1 MVSLGG
7 AFELFAQFAL
17 LDESE
22 FIAYY
27 IHVSIEGSS
36 ANEDK
41 YIGEIK
47 NNMLK
52 TIAAHPL
59 SHPLSLPLSLSL
71 CLWPDQTVP
80 YLLFLPLLGRKEQ

>member
-1 MVSLGG
+1 MISPGG
-7 AFELFAQFAL
+7 ASELFAQFAL
-17 LDESE
+17 LDESG
-22 FIAYY
+22 FIAHY

-59 SHPLSLPLSLSL
+59 SLSLPLA
-71 CLWPDQTVP
+71 
-80 YLLFLPLLGRKEQ
+80 

>member
-7 AFELFAQFAL
+7 ASELFAQLAL
-17 LDESE
+17 LDEGG
-22 FIAYY
+22 FIAHY
-27 IHVSIEGSS
+27 IHVSIGGSS

-41 YIGEIK
+41 YSGEIK

-59 SHPLSLPLSLSL
+59 SLSLSL
-71 CLWPDQTVP
+71 SLS
-80 YLLFLPLLGRKEQ
+80 LFTSIYRGTNTTT